1 MLGIMPEQVF
11 ALSEK
16 YIIIR
21 AWERI
26 CLSCLSKGKVK
37 NLGETDASLMETF
50 ILSVNLCLEYLKL
63 SDSKKKIC
71 KERIIYRKE

>member
-1 MLGIMPEQVF
+1 MPEQVF

-37 NLGETDASLMETF
+37 NLGETDASLMR
-50 ILSVNLCLEYLKL
+50 LSSYQ
-63 SDSKKKIC
+63 
-71 KERIIYRKE
+71 